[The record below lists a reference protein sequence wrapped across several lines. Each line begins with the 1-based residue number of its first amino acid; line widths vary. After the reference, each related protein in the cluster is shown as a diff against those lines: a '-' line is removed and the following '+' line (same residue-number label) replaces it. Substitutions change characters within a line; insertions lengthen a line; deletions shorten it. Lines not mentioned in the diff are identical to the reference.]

1 MVNIAIFI
9 TTTTI
14 YLLSTYFS
22 TELKAHLRGDEAR
35 AYSNFLILPSQ

>member
-14 YLLSTYFS
+14 YLWSTYSS
-22 TELKAHLRGDEAR
+22 TELKAHFRGDEAK
-35 AYSNFLILPSQ
+35 AYSNFLISPSK